1 MSTHAQM
8 SRHYRL
14 FNHFESHSSWGE
26 TRPKNI
32 SNCFSQRASQRIRCM
47 SYFCCAISL
56 SIFHT
61 TQNCCCYLR
70 LSQAKW
76 PCFTQ
81 PSPIWNHTL
90 RTSRVGFMSSNLN
103 LIASL
108 RKERQTS
115 NFYPKKTTLRLQQCG
130 HTHLAFQCNQ
140 HLRQGFFWNLPKSF
154 EKIPSDGAMFFS
166 PVATPETQR
175 VMLRPQ
181 QAGSSGSKR
190 HSSTTCES

>member
-1 MSTHAQM
+1 
-8 SRHYRL
+8 
-14 FNHFESHSSWGE
+14 
-26 TRPKNI
+26 
-32 SNCFSQRASQRIRCM
+32 M

-140 HLRQGFFWNLPKSF
+140 HLRDGFFEIFRKASKKFPWWSHVLLPGGNPWNATSDAEAPTGWLVRLQAALQHHLWKLSFWVLGGGGGEKNGGEFPKN
-154 EKIPSDGAMFFS
+154 SDAS
-166 PVATPETQR
+166 TQ
-175 VMLRPQ
+175 
-181 QAGSSGSKR
+181 
-190 HSSTTCES
+190 ENDN